1 MLDILLLLFLA
12 LLYTFQSLF
21 AKMYS
26 DRYTGE
32 AKFSSP
38 VFSVVYGF
46 VVALITLAI
55 NGFSYHPSPATFW
68 MGFANGLIL
77 LIYNVALIEG
87 SRRGSYSYLMICNMT
102 GGLVLPMV
110 VFSIA
115 GFEQLTP
122 LCWVGFALTLLS
134 FVLLNLKKGED
145 KPKKYFYVLILLLA
159 LVNGTYGTLLSVQS
173 RLMSGGE
180 RAEML
185 VTTFLFGGIFSVL
198 YLLFISRRR
207 FVSTFRMPAK
217 AWMFALGS
225 CVSAMA
231 AANLLMLF
239 YSYMSVTV
247 VNATHQCGILV
258 LSAVE
263 SALLFKERLRPL
275 QIAGIA
281 TCLAATILL
290 NL

>member
-1 MLDILLLLFLA
+1 MLDILSLLFLS

-21 AKMYS
+21 AKLYS
-26 DRYTGE
+26 DHYTGD

-46 VVALITLAI
+46 VVALITLAL

-115 GFEQLTP
+115 GFEQLTFIR
-122 LCWVGFALTLLS
+122 WIGFALTLLS

-145 KPKKYFYVLILLLA
+145 KPKKYFYALIILLA
-159 LVNGTYGTLLSVQS
+159 LVNGTYGILLSVQS
-173 RLMSGGE
+173 RIMSGAE

-185 VTTFLFGGIFSVL
+185 VTTFLFAGIFSLL
-198 YLLFISRRR
+198 YLLLISRRR
-207 FVSTFRMPAK
+207 FTSAFRMPLK
-217 AWMFALGS
+217 AWMFSLGS
-225 CVSAMA
+225 CVSAMLA
-231 AANLLMLF
+231 VNLLMFF
-239 YSYMSVTV
+239 YSYMSITV
-247 VNATHQCGILV
+247 VNATNQCSVLA
-258 LSAVE
+258 LSALG
-263 SALLFKERLRPL
+263 STILFKERLRPL
-275 QIAGIA
+275 QIVGIG
-281 TCLAATILL
+281 TCLAATALL